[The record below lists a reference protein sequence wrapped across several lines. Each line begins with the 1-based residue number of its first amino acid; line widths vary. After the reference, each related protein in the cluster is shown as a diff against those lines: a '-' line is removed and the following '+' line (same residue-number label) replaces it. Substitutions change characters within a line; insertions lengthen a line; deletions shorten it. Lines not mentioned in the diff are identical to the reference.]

1 MKNNNNWKKELGN
14 LLTKMSEDYL
24 IDDEFEAQ
32 LKWFIANA
40 LKDYV
45 REVIGE
51 DELEY
56 DDLYDMEMR
65 DYKIRNRLRAEQRKK
80 LEEEHD
86 K

>member
-1 MKNNNNWKKELGN
+1 MNNWEKELSN

-51 DELEY
+51 DEQEY

-80 LEEEHD
+80 LEE
-86 K
+86 